1 MYDHPGVLDAI
12 DRVES
17 WGVTFVDPVI
27 EEGKAKMATDE
38 AIVLE
43 TARAAG
49 DAPLDGAGIVV
60 TSGATSEAIDPV
72 RVLTS
77 RASGAT
83 GRAVAR
89 ACYVLGAEV
98 TMVHDGGP
106 VPYATVE
113 RVESAAEMT
122 EAALEACTDADALV
136 AAAAVSDYTVEEAPE
151 KLRSGQPRSLD
162 LKPTPKLIDRV
173 REANPDLPIVAFKA
187 ESGADDEALAERA
200 GAIKDRVGA
209 ALVVANDAGVM
220 GKDRTR
226 AVLVQGDVTTY
237 EGDKAGLGMAV
248 ARDLAASLGES

>member
-1 MYDHPGVLDAI
+1 MASDVAPL
-12 DRVES
+12 
-17 WGVTFVDPVI
+17 VTTIRAPSR
-27 EEGKAKMATDE
+27 GASPA
-38 AIVLE
+38 
-43 TARAAG
+43 ARAVSRTMA
-49 DAPLDGAGIVV
+49 
-60 TSGATSEAIDPV
+60 SSEAIDPV

-113 RVESAAEMT
+113 RVESTAEMT

-173 REANPDLPIVAFKA
+173 RRANPDLPIVAFKA

-220 GKDRTR
+220 GEDRTR